1 MQYKAIKTRLYL
13 EKNDKIFLRML
24 MHSAK
29 SLYNQ
34 ALYNVRQHFIDYK
47 EYLSYHEN
55 YKLLSKTSEH
65 YRMLNTQQGQSIIR
79 KVDEA
84 MKAFF
89 GSLKSK
95 TLHKVR
101 LPRYLE
107 KDGYYSLIDRMVY
120 KPNSKHYVLP
130 RGNFI
135 KKISNQLLEVS
146 NQLDINTRKELSVF
160 EGLSLQIETP
170 KCILNKQIKEITI
183 KPKYDGKYI
192 EVIHTYIEDEEP
204 KRNTNTKTETMAIDF
219 GYNNLAY
226 CALSN
231 GSHLHIDGLKLKSM
245 NQRYHKRI
253 AYLASI
259 RPNQT
264 VLTKR
269 MIALMEKRNNQMTYG
284 INKAAKLIIEHAVS
298 NHVGLIIIGYNEGF
312 KDINLSDQFNQ
323 MTRSI
328 PIARLRDR
336 IMYLAKG
343 FDIETRV
350 ISEAYTSK
358 SSYIDQDELPDLDDN
373 KKTSFSGKR
382 TKRGLY
388 VSKDGTYINADL
400 NAALNIL
407 RKGKPNAVWIGS
419 KGRNTP
425 KRTYLFMS

>member
-1 MQYKAIKTRLYL
+1 MGRRENMQYKAIKTRLYL
-13 EKNDKIFLRML
+13 EKNDKEFLLML

-29 SLYNQ
+29 SLFNQ
-34 ALYNVRQHFIDYK
+34 ALYNVRQYFIENK
-47 EYLSYHEN
+47 EYLTYEEN

-65 YRMLNTQQGQSIIR
+65 YRILNTQQGQTIIR

-89 GSLKSK
+89 GSLKQK
-95 TLHKVR
+95 TNQKVR
-101 LPRYLE
+101 LPRYLD
-107 KDGYYSLIDRMVY
+107 KDGHYSLIDRMVY
-120 KPNSKHYVLP
+120 KPHKEYYTLP

-135 KKISNQLLEVS
+135 KKISNQLQEVS
-146 NQLDINTRKELSVF
+146 NQLDIKSRKELNVV
-160 EGLSLQIETP
+160 EGFSLQIETP

-192 EVIHTYIEDEEP
+192 EVIHTYIEDEER
-204 KRNTNTKTETMAIDF
+204 KTKTNTKTETMSIDF

-226 CALSN
+226 CAVSN
-231 GSHLHIDGLKLKSM
+231 SNHLHIDGLKLKSM

-253 AYLASI
+253 SYLSST
-259 RPNQT
+259 RPNQNT
-264 VLTKR
+264 LTKR
-269 MIALMEKRNNQMTYG
+269 MISLMEKRNNQMTYG

-312 KDINLSDQFNQ
+312 KDINLSDQYNQ
-323 MTRSI
+323 WSKSI

-336 IMYLAKG
+336 IAYLAKEY
-343 FDIETRV
+343 DIKTSV
-350 ISEAYTSK
+350 INEAYTSK

-388 VSKDGTYINADL
+388 VSKNGIYINADL

-407 RKGKPNAVWIGS
+407 
-419 KGRNTP
+419 
-425 KRTYLFMS
+425 